1 MQQIALDAMGGDL
14 GTVELVAGAVEAVR
28 QYEVRMVLCGDENR
42 IHAALQQ
49 LGVQESDALQIIHA
63 PQVIS
68 MDETPFD
75 AVRKK
80 KDSSIVRAFH
90 LLKEEKVDAVVS
102 AGNSGA
108 TMAAAVRYLGRLPTV
123 SRPGIAGIYPTL
135 KDPLVMMD
143 VGANVDCRPQ
153 HLLQFGAMAAAF
165 SEVVMLKER
174 PRVGLLSIG
183 EEGGKG
189 NTLVKKT
196 HDLFRQSSLNYVG
209 NVEGRDIF
217 KGDVDVIVCDGFVGN
232 VCLKV
237 SEGLAEAIL
246 HMLRDEISQSLKAK
260 IGYALAEGA
269 FKNFKKRVD
278 YAEYG
283 GAPLLGLNGTGII
296 CHGRSNAKAIRNAV
310 RVAKELVA
318 NKVNDRIE
326 TLLSAV
332 APVWQRY
339 RKHHRPGDD
348 IETMSGC
355 IVIGTGCAYPERA
368 MFNRELEEIVDTSDE
383 WIVSRTGIK
392 SRYIATKGEETS
404 QLAADASRK
413 ALVFA
418 GVKAEEIDLIVLATI
433 SSEIAMPSCACLVQK
448 EIGAVNAFAFD
459 INAACC
465 GFAYGLDLAD
475 KYIRA
480 NPEMKILVIGA
491 ETLSSRTNWQDR
503 NTCVLFGDGA
513 GACVV
518 TGGPEG
524 RGLLGSRLF
533 SDGRLWNLLYMEGPP
548 SMNPDLESCREKR
561 SLYPDGRTGCV
572 QARSAGHGRCRL
584 SGAGRSGAQRRGSQI
599 HYSSSG
605 EYQDNSEP
613 SDRLGVPAEKVYVNI
628 DKYGNTSAAS
638 VPIAIDEINR
648 AGRLQ
653 AGDLVLLCTF
663 GAGLTWGASVLRW

>member
-1 MQQIALDAMGGDL
+1 MRKSVQQIALDAMGGDL

-28 QYEVRMVLCGDENR
+28 QYEVHMVLCGDENR

-90 LLKEEKVDAVVS
+90 LLKEQKVDAVVS

-332 APVWQRY
+332 AP
-339 RKHHRPGDD
+339 
-348 IETMSGC
+348 SG
-355 IVIGTGCAYPERA
+355 R
-368 MFNRELEEIVDTSDE
+368 DTE
-383 WIVSRTGIK
+383 NT
-392 SRYIATKGEETS
+392 IA
-404 QLAADASRK
+404 
-413 ALVFA
+413 
-418 GVKAEEIDLIVLATI
+418 
-433 SSEIAMPSCACLVQK
+433 
-448 EIGAVNAFAFD
+448 
-459 INAACC
+459 
-465 GFAYGLDLAD
+465 
-475 KYIRA
+475 
-480 NPEMKILVIGA
+480 PEMI
-491 ETLSSRTNWQDR
+491 
-503 NTCVLFGDGA
+503 
-513 GACVV
+513 
-518 TGGPEG
+518 
-524 RGLLGSRLF
+524 
-533 SDGRLWNLLYMEGPP
+533 
-548 SMNPDLESCREKR
+548 
-561 SLYPDGRTGCV
+561 
-572 QARSAGHGRCRL
+572 
-584 SGAGRSGAQRRGSQI
+584 
-599 HYSSSG
+599 
-605 EYQDNSEP
+605 
-613 SDRLGVPAEKVYVNI
+613 
-628 DKYGNTSAAS
+628 
-638 VPIAIDEINR
+638 
-648 AGRLQ
+648 
-653 AGDLVLLCTF
+653 
-663 GAGLTWGASVLRW
+663 